1 MTGREPLS
9 VSELNAR
16 IKGLIES
23 ELIILT
29 EKRELLEKF
38 EV

>member
-1 MTGREPLS
+1 MNWRK
-9 VSELNAR
+9 V
-16 IKGLIES
+16 KGLIES